1 MTGAVS
7 IRRGTV
13 QDAASISAIWEA
25 IVAEQAYSAVDR
37 AFTTG
42 EEETYIQSLSPREA
56 YFVAQA
62 GGRVV
67 GFQSLDL
74 WVRYLPSMS
83 HVGQLGTFVLREWR
97 GHGIGRQLARH
108 IYAFARAN
116 DYEKLVI
123 FVRAKNQS
131 AQHFYKSLG
140 FVECG
145 RFARQVKI
153 AGEYDDEILM
163 EMFL

>member
-1 MTGAVS
+1 MTEAVS

-13 QDAASISAIWEA
+13 QDAAYISKIWEA
-25 IVAEQAYSAVDR
+25 IVAEQDYSAVDR
-37 AFTTG
+37 PFTTA
-42 EEETYIQSLSPREA
+42 EEEAYIQSLSPHEA
-56 YFVAQA
+56 YFVAED
-62 GGRVV
+62 GRRIV

-74 WVRYLPSMS
+74 WVRYLSSMG
-83 HVGQLGTFVLREWR
+83 HVGQLGTFVLRDWR
-97 GHGIGRQLARH
+97 GHGIGRQLAQNT
-108 IYAFARAN
+108 YAFARAN

-123 FVRAKNQS
+123 FVRAKNQG
-131 AQHFYKSLG
+131 AQGFYKSLG